1 MGASSRDDRPGGRGG
16 AEMMRGTRLVGLV
29 MVVAVALAGP
39 LAPYAVAQQPPG
51 QAMQP
56 TLTPAAPDLYQQ
68 QLKQQAEETSAYNTG
83 AAIANVVY
91 VPGKAI
97 LCGLGAITG
106 FGSLI
111 VTLRSGYKAA
121 ALLGPEFSDGD
132 WALHCEDM
140 RPDGTLA
147 DWERY

>member
-1 MGASSRDDRPGGRGG
+1 
-16 AEMMRGTRLVGLV
+16 MMRGTRLVGLV

-39 LAPYAVAQQPPG
+39 LAPYAAAQQPPG

-56 TLTPAAPDLYQQ
+56 TLTPAPPDLYQQ

-106 FGSLI
+106 FGILL
-111 VTLRSGYKAA
+111 VTFGSGYKAA
-121 ALLGPEFSDGD
+121 AFIGREGCGGR
-132 WALHCEDM
+132 WILHGEDI